1 MTVETSP
8 TMGAAP
14 ARLPLST
21 KLLYGLG
28 SIAFGAK
35 LQVMGMLLFYYN
47 QVVGM
52 PAALVSLALAIGVFV
67 DAFWDPLIG
76 QLSDKTRSKW
86 GRRHPYMYAAA
97 VPVAL
102 AFILL
107 WHPPAGWSDTAL
119 FFYLLATVLFTQL
132 ATSFYE
138 VPSAALAPELAPDY
152 HERTVLLSY
161 RFVIGVIGGALGSV
175 MAFGIFLRATPEYPA
190 GQLNPA
196 GYGPLSIAVAAIVVV
211 SVLVSTLGT
220 HHTIKTLHVPAANKL
235 SFAESLKEVIATLK
249 NWNFVVAVSAALI
262 AGVGSGLSGGLRI
275 YFGTFFWDLS
285 SQQILLL
292 SLAGLIAA
300 PIGSFVAA
308 ATSRKFGKRLA
319 CMSLFF
325 ASVATNNAPI
335 LLRLVGYFPDNDS
348 PNLLPILFAEA
359 VVTGALAIAGF
370 ILVSSMIADI
380 VEDSQSKTGRR
391 SEGLLFSADSI
402 LQKVVT
408 ALSTV
413 LPGLVLAFVGFP
425 ERAQPGQVDEAVL
438 HALAWIYIP
447 ATMTISILSISTW
460 SFYRIDKAGFERAQ
474 ASIQE
479 AAANTEMRIE
489 TDTNAPRP

>member
-1 MTVETSP
+1 
-8 TMGAAP
+8 MGAAP

-21 KLLYGLG
+21 KLLYGFG

-35 LQVMGMLLFYYN
+35 LQIMGMLLFFYN

-76 QLSDKTRSKW
+76 QLSDKTRSPW

-97 VPVAL
+97 APVAIS
-102 AFILL
+102 FVLL
-107 WHPPAGWSDTAL
+107 WNPPSGWSDGAL
-119 FFYLLATVLFTQL
+119 FAYLLATVLFTQL

-161 RFVIGVIGGALGSV
+161 RFVIGVIGGALGAV
-175 MAFGIFLRATPEYPA
+175 MAFGVFLRATPEYPA

-196 GYGPLSIAVAAIVVV
+196 GYGPLSYAVAAIVIVA
-211 SVLVSTLGT
+211 VLVSTIGT
-220 HHTIKTLHVPAANKL
+220 HHKIKTLHVPAAQKL
-235 SFAESLKEVIATLK
+235 SFAQSLREVGATLN
-249 NWNFVVAVSAALI
+249 NWNFMVAVVASLI
-262 AGVGSGLSGGLRI
+262 AGVGTGISGGLRI

-300 PIGSFVAA
+300 PLGSFVATG
-308 ATSRKFGKRLA
+308 TSRAFGKRRA
-319 CMSLFF
+319 CMTLFF
-325 ASVATNNAPI
+325 LSVATNNAPI
-335 LLRLVGYFPDNDS
+335 LLRLVGAFPDNDS
-348 PNLLPILFAEA
+348 PALLPILFAEA
-359 VVTGALAIAGF
+359 VVTGVLAIAGF

-380 VEDSQSKTGRR
+380 VEDSQARTGRR
-391 SEGLLFSADSI
+391 SEGLLFSADSL
-402 LQKVVT
+402 LQKIVT
-408 ALSTV
+408 SLSTV
-413 LPGLVLAFVGFP
+413 LPGLILAFVNFP
-425 ERAQPGQVDEAVL
+425 ERAQPGQVPTETL
-438 HALAWIYIP
+438 HLLAWIYIP
-447 ATMTISILSISTW
+447 TTMMISLLSISTW
-460 SFYRIDKAGFERAQ
+460 SFYRIDKAGFERAR
-474 ASIQE
+474 ASI
-479 AAANTEMRIE
+479 AAAEVRLE